1 MTSLATWRNAPS
13 PSSCILT
20 SDHDD
25 PSARC
30 ACRYELRSQALAT
43 SCLELSSGS
52 LLSYM
57 SYCASRCERHTV
69 SVCIDI
75 ACVLFAIVPF
85 WSPGRV
91 FILPLRIRSTD
102 PVIIVSTHP
111 ESRTWRLPSLLSPV
125 KGAVSFALFVL
136 YFFYSPSIFLL
147 CSTSLRLPS
156 SASFTRELS
165 SLCAH
170 APVFD
175 LQSVL
180 FRAAGPLPTR
190 R

>member
-1 MTSLATWRNAPS
+1 MIPLRAVLVDMNSGLRLWPLAALKYPQVAYSVT
-13 PSSCILT
+13 CHT
-20 SDHDD
+20 
-25 PSARC
+25 ARRD
-30 ACRYELRSQALAT
+30 A
-43 SCLELSSGS
+43 G
-52 LLSYM
+52 
-57 SYCASRCERHTV
+57 RHTV

-111 ESRTWRLPSLLSPV
+111 GSRIWRLPSLLSPV

-156 SASFTRELS
+156 SASFTRELP

-175 LQSVL
+175 LLSVL